1 MKFDDN
7 EIRQKIRKKLIHCR
21 REAGATQAEVG
32 KAVGK
37 SPTAVASWE
46 QGYSLPDIETYLKLT
61 KFYDKPIEYMFDLD
75 AEGDS

>member
-21 REAGATQAEVG
+21 REAGVTQAEVG

-46 QGYSLPDIETYLKLT
+46 QGYSLPDIETYLKLI
-61 KFYDKPIEYMFDLD
+61 KFYDKSIEYMFNLD
-75 AEGDS
+75 AEGDN

>member
-1 MKFDDN
+1 MKLEDS

-21 REAGATQAEVG
+21 REAGLTQAEVG

-46 QGYSLPDIETYLKLT
+46 QGYSLPDIETYLRLT
-61 KFYDKPIEYMFDLD
+61 KLYEKSIDYMFNLD
-75 AEGDS
+75 AEGDN